1 MLTEMQVK
9 NAKAK
14 ERDYKLA
21 DSEGLYLYVT
31 AKGHRSWR
39 MKYRFAGKE
48 KLLSFGAK
56 NDAIAIVEKRAAEN
70 RAQNFNRY

>member
-9 NAKAK
+9 SAKAK

-39 MKYRFAGKE
+39 MK
-48 KLLSFGAK
+48 
-56 NDAIAIVEKRAAEN
+56 
-70 RAQNFNRY
+70 